1 MIEPTDAGQ
10 PGRPGASCLPGS
22 DDAAGT
28 PEAATDA
35 ALTADLDE
43 VLEAVGSLD
52 RIELEG
58 WISARWVTPAGAPGV
73 WQFSAIDLARIQL
86 IREIHHDLGIDADA
100 VPVVLSLLD
109 QLHSTRRTLHA
120 LLDAIDRAPAE
131 VRARIAPR
139 LPLDDRPEAPEA

>member
-1 MIEPTDAGQ
+1 MIEPVNPGPTDRPDPLGLPDSDEATGATEAG
-10 PGRPGASCLPGS
+10 A
-22 DDAAGT
+22 DAAM
-28 PEAATDA
+28 AADI
-35 ALTADLDE
+35 DE
-43 VLEAVGSLD
+43 ILEAVGSLD
-52 RIELEG
+52 RIELEE
-58 WISARWVTPAGAPGV
+58 WISARWVTPTGEPGE
-73 WQFSAIDLARIQL
+73 WQFTAIDLARIRL

-139 LPLDDRPEAPEA
+139 LSSDDASKAPEA

>member
-10 PGRPGASCLPGS
+10 PSRPGAPGLPGS
-22 DDAAGT
+22 DDAMGPQGAD
-28 PEAATDA
+28 TDA
-35 ALTADLDE
+35 ALAADLDE
-43 VLEAVGSLD
+43 VLEAVGSLE
-52 RIELEG
+52 RIELEE
-58 WISARWVTPAGAPGV
+58 WISARWVTPAGAPGE
-73 WQFSAIDLARIQL
+73 WQFSAIDLARIRL

-139 LPLDDRPEAPEA
+139 LSSEEGSKSPEA